1 MPDTWSK
8 NVSSLYI
15 AIGLKYNWD
24 RHLRLAQC
32 QSTKLMC
39 NKNLGNFKD
48 DYTHA
53 NIHTTCYLP
62 TIIVAITD
70 WATTT
75 KLDLSLP
82 VFLIFTAPF
91 QPF

>member
-39 NKNLGNFKD
+39 NKNLGILKMITHTQT
-48 DYTHA
+48 YTQ
-53 NIHTTCYLP
+53 
-62 TIIVAITD
+62 
-70 WATTT
+70 
-75 KLDLSLP
+75 P
-82 VFLIFTAPF
+82 VIC
-91 QPF
+91 QQ